1 MKCQNKNSYL
11 FYKLICDSSL
21 KVSVSLFF
29 YWKKSVL
36 VFNFCNKRFFKRN
49 TDVSKNDVF
58 FKLFNNILELTYWQ
72 GIIFKAVQMKH
83 KLEKLEFV
91 YLQSNKTIFVIFHL
105 FSSSFN
111 KISLPKFGEK
121 NARELTEFVTKI
133 VVLLYSKLFCY
144 TVN

>member
-1 MKCQNKNSYL
+1 MSKNKTKILTSFTSL
-11 FYKLICDSSL
+11 FAIVVWRSFSI
-21 KVSVSLFF
+21 SLFF

-58 FKLFNNILELTYWQ
+58 LKLFNNILELTYWQ
-72 GIIFKAVQMKH
+72 GIIFKDVQMKH

-91 YLQSNKTIFVIFHL
+91 YLQSNKTIFVIFHYFL
-105 FSSSFN
+105 LHLTKTHFQNSVKRMPESWRN
-111 KISLPKFGEK
+111 LWPK
-121 NARELTEFVTKI
+121 L
-133 VVLLYSKLFCY
+133 LFCY